1 MATQQSAQVYV
12 TNRTDGNATIA
23 LFHNNSTNGT
33 QRATWD
39 AAPGQR
45 VGPLTVLFE
54 TGWGS
59 FTVKDWWAI
68 SLTVKSGSRPGV
80 YQSAGFASMSTWKE
94 CQLQSKDAGQNLGFD
109 VDTGRFAINLPSG
122 GCSASMQYAGPYSV
136 ISHVF
141 VLMLENHSFDNMFG
155 LSGIPGIITSAP
167 GASNSYNG
175 VTYPVESP
183 APPSMPTDPG
193 HEFLDVVEQLAGQ
206 GASFT
211 PGKPYP
217 PIDNSGYAANYATT
231 RTEIT
236 SGNPRL
242 PTPGEIGDVMKCFK
256 TPDQLPVMYE
266 LATEFALC
274 DQWYS
279 SLPGPTWPNRFF
291 VHGASS
297 AGWDDS
303 PSSAQM
309 GEWETVKGFEYPRGS
324 IFDALTAHGIKWRI
338 YVDEAGPTA
347 GGIPQVA
354 ALKGILWHRDTY
366 DFSRFADDL
375 QGPYSCSYTFIE
387 PNYGDVTDGT
397 YGGGSSQHPMD
408 GVHGGEAIVK
418 ATYEALRASPLWD
431 SSVLIITY
439 DEHGGF
445 YDSVTPGRAVPP
457 GDGTPNSPDAN
468 KHGFAFDQYGVR
480 VPAIVVSP
488 LIAKGVVDHT
498 VYDHASVLAT
508 VERLFGIAP
517 LTNRDAN
524 AHDVLRLLSLPT
536 PRTDCP
542 ATLANPATPV
552 MQAAPPA
559 PVKAQV
565 AAQPVPE
572 EGNIQGFLGVALKTD
587 VEISGDDRAQ
597 AAAKMEKVQ
606 QIETRGEAEAYI
618 EDVAE
623 RARAARPADQPAEA
637 VTR

>member
-12 TNRTDGNATIA
+12 TNRTDGNATIT

-33 QRATWD
+33 QRGTWD

-45 VGPLTVLFE
+45 VGPLTVLFK
-54 TGWGS
+54 TGIDVW
-59 FTVKDWWAI
+59 TVLDYWAI
-68 SLTVKSGSRPGV
+68 SLTVKSGSKPGV
-80 YQSAGFASMSTWKE
+80 YQSAGFASTATWKE
-94 CQLQSKDAGQNLGFD
+94 CQLQSKDAGQTLNFA
-109 VDTGRFAINLPSG
+109 VDTGNFAINLPSG
-122 GCSASMQYAGPYSV
+122 GCSASMGYVGPYAMV
-136 ISHVF
+136 SHVF

-155 LSGIPGIITSAP
+155 FSGIPGIVTSAP
-167 GASNSYNG
+167 GASNAYNG
-175 VTYPVESP
+175 VTYPTGTP
-183 APPSMPTDPG
+183 APPAMPTDPG

-217 PIDNSGYAANYATT
+217 PITNSGYAANYATSK
-231 RTEIT
+231 TEIT
-236 SGNPRL
+236 SGSPRL
-242 PTPGEIGDVMKCFK
+242 PTPQEIGDVMKCFTTK
-256 TPDQLPVMYE
+256 DELPVLYA

-274 DQWYS
+274 DQWFS

-309 GEWETVKGFEYPRGS
+309 VEWETVSGFTYPRGS
-324 IFDALTAHGIKWRI
+324 IFDALNSHNIKWRI
-338 YVDEAGPTA
+338 YVDESGPTA

-354 ALKGILWHRDTY
+354 AIKGIFWHLNTY
-366 DFSRFADDL
+366 DFSGFAADL
-375 QGPYSCSYTFIE
+375 QGPYPYSYTFIE
-387 PNYGDVTDGT
+387 PNYGDTTSGT
-397 YGGGSSQHPMD
+397 YRGGSSQHPLD
-408 GVHGGEAIVK
+408 GVHGGEALVK

-457 GDGTPNSPDAN
+457 GDGKPNSPAAN
-468 KHGFAFDQYGVR
+468 NHGFAFDQYGVR

-498 VYDHASVLAT
+498 VYDHASVPAT
-508 VERLFGIAP
+508 LERLFGMAA

-524 AHDVLRLLSLPT
+524 AHDVLGLLSLSS

-542 ATLANPATPV
+542 ATLPNPAVTGVQAAAPAP
-552 MQAAPPA
+552 MQAGL
-559 PVKAQV
+559 
-565 AAQPVPE
+565 AAQPLPD

-587 VEISGDDRAQ
+587 VELSGDDKAA

-606 QIETRGEAEAYI
+606 QIQTRGEAEAYI
-618 EDVAE
+618 QEVAQRAVAE
-623 RARAARPADQPAEA
+623 RPAEEPA
-637 VTR
+637 ATT

>member
-12 TNRTDGNATIA
+12 TNRTDGNATIS

-33 QRATWD
+33 QRGTWD

-45 VGPLTVLFE
+45 VGPLTVRFE
-54 TGWGS
+54 TGIDVWN
-59 FTVKDWWAI
+59 VLDYWAI
-68 SLTVKSGSRPGV
+68 SLTVKSGSKPGV
-80 YQSAGFASMSTWKE
+80 YESAGFASMSTWKE
-94 CQLQSKDAGQNLGFD
+94 CQLQSKDAGQTLNFG
-109 VDTGRFAINLPSG
+109 VDTGSFAINLPSS
-122 GCSASMQYAGPYSV
+122 GCSASMGYVGPYAV
-136 ISHVF
+136 VSHVF

-155 LSGIPGIITSAP
+155 FSGIPGIITSAP
-167 GASNSYNG
+167 GASNAYNG
-175 VTYPVESP
+175 VTYPAGSP
-183 APPSMPTDPG
+183 APAAMPTDPG

-217 PIDNSGYAANYATT
+217 PVTNSGYAANYATT

-242 PTPGEIGDVMKCFK
+242 PTPDEIGDIMKCFRTK
-256 TPDQLPVMYE
+256 DQLPVMYE

-274 DQWYS
+274 DQWFS

-297 AGWDDS
+297 GGWDDS
-303 PSSAQM
+303 PSSSQM
-309 GEWETVKGFEYPRGS
+309 VEWETVSGFTYPRGS
-324 IFDALTAHGIKWRI
+324 IFDALNAHGIKWRI

-354 ALKGILWHRDTY
+354 AIKSVFWHVNTY

-375 QGPYSCSYTFIE
+375 QGPYPYSYTFIE

-397 YGGGSSQHPMD
+397 YDGGSSQHPMD
-408 GVHGGEAIVK
+408 GVHGGEAVVK

-431 SSVLIITY
+431 SSVLIVTY

-457 GDGTPNSPDAN
+457 GDGRPISPDAN
-468 KHGFAFDQYGVR
+468 KHGFAFDQYGAR
-480 VPAIVVSP
+480 VPAVVVSP

-498 VYDHASVLAT
+498 VYDHASVPAT
-508 VERLFGIAP
+508 VERLFGMAA

-524 AHDVLRLLSLPT
+524 AHDVLGLLSLSS

-542 ATLANPATPV
+542 ATLPNPATPV
-552 MQAAPPA
+552 VQAAAPA
-559 PVKAQV
+559 PMRARV
-565 AAQPVPE
+565 AAQPLPD

-587 VEISGDDRAQ
+587 VELSGDDKAA

-606 QIETRGEAEAYI
+606 QIQTRGEAEAYI
-618 EDVAE
+618 HDVAE
-623 RARAARPADQPAEA
+623 RARAARPAGQPAA
-637 VTR
+637 ATT